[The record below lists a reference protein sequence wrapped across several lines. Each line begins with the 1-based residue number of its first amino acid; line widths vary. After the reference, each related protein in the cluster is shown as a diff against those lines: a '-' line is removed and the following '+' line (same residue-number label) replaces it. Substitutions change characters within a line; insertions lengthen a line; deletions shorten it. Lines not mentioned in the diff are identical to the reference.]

1 MKFSDLITKLIEDS
15 DFTGTK
21 SLSKHTGVN
30 KGFIDRAKAGQNTT
44 EKLDL
49 IFEEL
54 TKDLTVEDFMLCRQ
68 LIRQIKLS
76 QIKLSQIKQEQ
87 IL

>member
-21 SLSKHTGVN
+21 SLSEYTGVN
-30 KGFIDRAKAGQNTT
+30 KGLIDRTKAGQNTT

-54 TKDLTVEDFMLCRQ
+54 TKDLTVEDFMLCRK
-68 LIRQIKLS
+68 LIRQVRLS
-76 QIKLSQIKQEQ
+76 EIEQNQIM
-87 IL
+87 